1 MDSIIRQGERKD
13 IPQLIK
19 LAESFP
25 LCNLPENKTQLAEII
40 ATSGLSFKKS
50 ISENQRFL
58 FVLEYRGKI
67 IGSSQILSCQTENY
81 PYFSLNKKGPVPS
94 LQLVTN
100 QKGETQLGGLILHK
114 KYRASSKK
122 WGRQIGLFRFLYI
135 AENPEFF
142 TKKIEVSLTAALE
155 ESNTNSIFWDYMDFP
170 DLPKSYLNALA
181 LYKKDP
187 SRFFSLF
194 PKSKNIPLKD
204 LMKKL
209 KLPLEKVHPATLP
222 VYTGLLKLGFKK
234 VSRHHVLDGGLFLEG
249 GKNSLPII
257 KQSRKVYL
265 KKGQPKRENPYLW
278 GQETPDGFSGGL
290 IKGEVKENRLLLKTL
305 PSHLIN
311 ADVRITPFYPK
322 ASA

>member
-1 MDSIIRQGERKD
+1 MNSIIRQGERKD
-13 IPQLIK
+13 IPQLVK
-19 LAESFP
+19 LAKSFP

-40 ATSGLSFKKS
+40 ETSNLSFKKS
-50 ISENQRFL
+50 ISERYL
-58 FVLEYRGKI
+58 FVLEYKGEI

-81 PYFSLNKKGPVPS
+81 PYFSLHKKGSFPS
-94 LQLVTN
+94 LQLITN
-100 QKGETQLGGLILHK
+100 QKGQTQLGGLILHK

-135 AENPEFF
+135 AEHPEVF

-155 ESNTNSIFWDYMDFP
+155 ESNTNSLFWEYMGFP

-194 PKSKNIPLKD
+194 PKSKTIPLKD

-222 VYTGLLKLGFKK
+222 VYKGLLKLGFKK
-234 VSRHHVLDGGLFLEG
+234 VSRYHVLDGGLFLEG
-249 GKNSLPII
+249 RKSSLPII

-265 KKGQPKRENPYLW
+265 KQGQPGKENSYLW
-278 GQETPDGFSGGL
+278 GQEAPDGFSGGL
-290 IKGEVKENRLLLKTL
+290 VKGEVKGNLLLLKTL
-305 PSHLIN
+305 PSYLIN
-311 ADVRITPFYPK
+311 EKVRIIPFYPK